1 MYRVPLKASNPI
13 ACNSNTSLLINRY
26 TLLAFAAGV
35 LVAVAITFTPE
46 PVGLAA
52 QLGSLH
58 VCLQEACDV
67 LAKELNKQGVITVED
82 IELMTEADA
91 RDMMARAGMTVLQ
104 QNKIQAELQRHQG
117 RRLVSFNL
125 QAPCPMLA
133 ACRAPPPPPPSHLSP
148 QRDGSNL
155 YMTLH
160 AHKVDDRTLVE
171 DGKQPVHV
179 PSGWEIAPGDVHDI
193 RVCGA
198 HPWQIKYL
206 VFSNGDAYETAMSYR
221 SSDAGATLSLSK
233 NLIFSRL
240 KIGKKWSSGYLIQDE
255 QGARATWDGYDV
267 LLRRR
272 A

>member
-1 MYRVPLKASNPI
+1 MCRVPLKASNPI

-35 LVAVAITFTPE
+35 LVTVAITFTPHRHCQPE

-67 LAKELNKQGVITVED
+67 FAKELNKQGVVTVED

-91 RDMMARAGMTVLQ
+91 RDMMARAGLSVLQ
-104 QNKIQAELQRHQG
+104 QNKIQRHQG
-117 RRLVSFNL
+117 YRLVSFNL
-125 QAPCPMLA
+125 QAPCPTVA
-133 ACRAPPPPPPSHLSP
+133 SGFSCPPPPPTSEALPSA

-160 AHKVDDRTLVE
+160 VHKVDDRTVVK
-171 DGKQPVHV
+171 DGDTPVHV
-179 PSGWEIAPGDVHDI
+179 PSGWEIAPGDAHDI

-198 HPWQIKYL
+198 HPWQSYNL
-206 VFSNGDAYETAMSYR
+206 VFSNGDAYGTAL
-221 SSDAGATLSLSK
+221 SSLAGAIRSPSKIFNLFTPENREKIERLSIRQLPYTG
-233 NLIFSRL
+233 RARGE
-240 KIGKKWSSGYLIQDE
+240 GK
-255 QGARATWDGYDV
+255 V
-267 LLRRR
+267 
-272 A
+272 